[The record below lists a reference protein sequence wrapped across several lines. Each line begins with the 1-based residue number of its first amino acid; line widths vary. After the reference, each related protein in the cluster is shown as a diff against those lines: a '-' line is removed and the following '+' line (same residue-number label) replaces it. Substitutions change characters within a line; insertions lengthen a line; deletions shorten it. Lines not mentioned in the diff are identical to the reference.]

1 MPDQTSRARI
11 AEQQE
16 GFKALWAVY
25 ERDYDDVLNEL
36 MPRVTAQ
43 PELAALLSA
52 MSPEELA
59 AQSSRGKERLR
70 SAIEEGDWDEYFA
83 ASKAD
88 GTNYARAGLSFS
100 AWTPLLFEFR
110 IALTGRLLE
119 AYRDEPQVLRQALAA
134 LNTLADVAF
143 AVLGQAYLEEKER
156 VIADQHSAIRELATP
171 ILSVRP
177 GLLILPL
184 IGVIDSQRA
193 AQITEDLLQSIV
205 EHRARAVVIDIT
217 GVPAVDSMVA
227 NHLIQTAEAAGLMGA
242 AVFVSGVSTANA
254 LTLVR
259 IGLDPRRLNTVG
271 DLQSAIE
278 SADRILLGDLNGHA
292 EATNPEL
299 AR

>member
-25 ERDYDDVLNEL
+25 EPHYDEVLEQL
-36 MPRVTAQ
+36 MQHVAEQ

-52 MSPEELA
+52 MSPEDRA
-59 AQSSRGKERLR
+59 AQSSKSKERLR
-70 SAIEEGDWDEYFA
+70 SAIEEGQWDDYFA
-83 ASKAD
+83 ASKED
-88 GTNYARAGLSFS
+88 GAKYARAGLSFN

-110 IALTGRLLE
+110 IAVSERLLE
-119 AYRDEPQVLRQALAA
+119 AYKDESEALRQSLAA
-134 LNTLADVAF
+134 LNTLGDVAF

-156 VIADQHSAIRELATP
+156 VIADQHSAIRDLATP

-193 AQITEDLLQSIV
+193 AQITEDLLQGIV
-205 EHRARAVVIDIT
+205 DHRARAVVIDIT

-242 AVFVSGVSTANA
+242 EVFVSGVSTANA

-278 SADRILLGDLNGHA
+278 CADRILVGDLNGHA
-292 EATNPEL
+292 MATDPES

>member
-11 AEQQE
+11 EEQQE
-16 GFKALWAVY
+16 GFKALWVVY
-25 ERDYDDVLNEL
+25 EQCYGDVLEQL
-36 MPRVTAQ
+36 LKRMADQ
-43 PELAALLSA
+43 PELAGLLAS
-52 MSPEELA
+52 MPPENLA
-59 AQSSRGKERLR
+59 AAGKDGKERLGR
-70 SAIEEGDWDEYFA
+70 AIESGQWDEYFA
-83 ASKAD
+83 VSKAN
-88 GTNYARAGLSFS
+88 GTKYARAGLPFS
-100 AWTPLLFEFR
+100 AWTPLLSEFR
-110 IALTGRLLE
+110 ELVTERLLD
-119 AYRDEPQVLRQALAA
+119 AYHGDSGKLRHALAA
-134 LNTLADVAF
+134 LNTMADVSF

-193 AQITEDLLQSIV
+193 AQITEDLLQGIV

-242 AVFVSGVSTANA
+242 EVLVSGVSTANA

-278 SADRILLGDLNGHA
+278 RADRILAGDLNGHA
-292 EATNPEL
+292 VATDPEL

>member
-1 MPDQTSRARI
+1 MPDQASRARI

-25 ERDYDDVLNEL
+25 DQHYDDVINQLIQ
-36 MPRVTAQ
+36 RVAAQ

-59 AQSSRGKERLR
+59 AQRDRGKERLR
-70 SAIEEGDWDEYFA
+70 SAIEEGHWDEYFA

-88 GTNYARAGLSFS
+88 GAKYARAGLSFN

-110 IALTGRLLE
+110 IAVTERLLE
-119 AYRDEPQVLRQALAA
+119 AYQDEPDSLRQALAA
-134 LNTLADVAF
+134 LNTLGDVAF

-193 AQITEDLLQSIV
+193 AQITEDLLQGIV

-242 AVFVSGVSTANA
+242 EVFVSGVSTANA

-278 SADRILLGDLNGHA
+278 YADRVLVGDRNGHA
-292 EATNPEL
+292 AATGPEL

>member
-1 MPDQTSRARI
+1 MPDQVSRSRI

-25 ERDYDDVLNEL
+25 EQHYDDVLNQL
-36 MPRVTAQ
+36 MEHVGAQ
-43 PELAALLSA
+43 PELAALIAA
-52 MSPEELA
+52 MSPEDLA
-59 AQSSRGKERLR
+59 AQSSEGKERLR
-70 SAIEEGDWDEYFA
+70 SAIEEGHWDEYFA
-83 ASKAD
+83 ANKAD
-88 GTNYARAGLSFS
+88 GAKYARAGLAFN

-110 IALTGRLLE
+110 IALTELLLD
-119 AYRDEPQVLRQALAA
+119 AYQDEPAVLRQALAA
-134 LNTLADVAF
+134 LNTLGDVAF

-193 AQITEDLLQSIV
+193 AQITEDLLQGIV
-205 EHRARAVVIDIT
+205 EHRARAVVLDIT

-242 AVFVSGVSTANA
+242 EVFVSGVSTANA

-259 IGLDPRRLNTVG
+259 IGLDPTRLNTVG

-278 SADRILLGDLNGHA
+278 CADRILLGELNGHA
-292 EATNPEL
+292 EAAVQES

>member
-1 MPDQTSRARI
+1 MPDQASRARI
-11 AEQQE
+11 AEQEE

-25 ERDYDDVLNEL
+25 DQHYDDVINQL
-36 MPRVTAQ
+36 MQRVAAL

-59 AQSSRGKERLR
+59 AQRDRGKERLR
-70 SAIEEGDWDEYFA
+70 SAIEEGHWDDYFA

-88 GTNYARAGLSFS
+88 GAKYARAGLSFT

-110 IALTGRLLE
+110 IAVTERLLE
-119 AYRDEPQVLRQALAA
+119 AYRDEPESLRQSLAA
-134 LNTLADVAF
+134 LNTLGDVAF

-156 VIADQHSAIRELATP
+156 VIDDQHSAIRELATP

-193 AQITEDLLQSIV
+193 AQITEDLLQGIV

-242 AVFVSGVSTANA
+242 EVFVSGVSTANA

-278 SADRILLGDLNGHA
+278 YADRVLLGDLNGHA
-292 EATNPEL
+292 AATAAEP

>member
-1 MPDQTSRARI
+1 MPDQASRARI
-11 AEQQE
+11 EEQQE
-16 GFKALWAVY
+16 GFKALWIVY
-25 ERDYDDVLNEL
+25 EQQYDDVLNHI
-36 MPRVTAQ
+36 MQRVGEQ
-43 PELAALLSA
+43 PELAALLST
-52 MSPEELA
+52 MTEEDRA
-59 AQSSRGKERLR
+59 AQSSQSKKRLR
-70 SAIEEGDWDEYFA
+70 TAIEEGNWDEYFA

-88 GTNYARAGLSFS
+88 GTKYARAGLSFN

-110 IALTGRLLE
+110 IALTDRLLE
-119 AYRDEPQVLRQALAA
+119 SYRAEPEVLRKALAA
-134 LNTLADVAF
+134 LNTLGDVAF

-193 AQITEDLLQSIV
+193 AQITEDLLQGIV

-242 AVFVSGVSTANA
+242 EVLVSGVSTANA

-278 SADRILLGDLNGHA
+278 RADRILAGDLNGHA
-292 EATNPEL
+292 EPTAPEL

>member
-1 MPDQTSRARI
+1 MPDQASRSRI

-25 ERDYDDVLNEL
+25 EQHYDDVLNQL
-36 MPRVTAQ
+36 MEHVGAQ
-43 PELAALLSA
+43 PELAALIAA
-52 MSPEELA
+52 MSPEDRA
-59 AQSSRGKERLR
+59 AQSSEGKERLR
-70 SAIEEGDWDEYFA
+70 SAIEEGHWDEYFA

-88 GTNYARAGLSFS
+88 GAKYARAGLSFN

-110 IALTGRLLE
+110 IALTDLLLE
-119 AYRDEPQVLRQALAA
+119 AYQDEPAVLRQALAA
-134 LNTLADVAF
+134 LNTLGDVAF

-193 AQITEDLLQSIV
+193 AQITEDLLQAIV
-205 EHRARAVVIDIT
+205 EHRARAVVLDIT

-242 AVFVSGVSTANA
+242 QVFVSGVSTANA

-278 SADRILLGDLNGHA
+278 CADRILLGELDGHA
-292 EATNPEL
+292 EAAVPES

>member
-1 MPDQTSRARI
+1 MPDQASRSRI

-25 ERDYDDVLNEL
+25 EQHYDDVLNQL
-36 MPRVTAQ
+36 MEHVGAQ
-43 PELAALLSA
+43 PELAALIAA
-52 MSPEELA
+52 MSPEDRA
-59 AQSSRGKERLR
+59 AQSSEGKERLR
-70 SAIEEGDWDEYFA
+70 SAIEEGHWDEYFA

-88 GTNYARAGLSFS
+88 GAKYARAGLSFN

-110 IALTGRLLE
+110 IALTDLLLE
-119 AYRDEPQVLRQALAA
+119 AYQEEPAVLRQALAA
-134 LNTLADVAF
+134 LNTLGDVAF

-193 AQITEDLLQSIV
+193 AQITEDLLQAIV
-205 EHRARAVVIDIT
+205 EHRARAVVLDIT

-242 AVFVSGVSTANA
+242 QVFVSGVSTANA

-278 SADRILLGDLNGHA
+278 CADRILLGELNGHA
-292 EATNPEL
+292 EAAVPES

>member
-1 MPDQTSRARI
+1 MPDQASRARI
-11 AEQQE
+11 EEQHE
-16 GFKALWAVY
+16 GFEALWAVY
-25 ERDYDDVLNEL
+25 ERCYDDILEQL
-36 MPRVTAQ
+36 MQRVAEQ
-43 PELAALLSA
+43 PELAALLASMSA
-52 MSPEELA
+52 EDLA
-59 AQSSRGKERLR
+59 AQSVESKERLR
-70 SAIEEGDWDEYFA
+70 SAIEDGKWDEYFA
-83 ASKAD
+83 VSKAD
-88 GTNYARAGLSFS
+88 GAKYARAGLSFS

-110 IALTGRLLE
+110 ISVTERLLE
-119 AYRDEPQVLRQALAA
+119 EYGNEPEKLRQALAA
-134 LNTLADVAF
+134 LNTLGDVVF

-193 AQITEDLLQSIV
+193 AQITEDLLQGIV

-242 AVFVSGVSTANA
+242 EVFVSGVSTANA

-278 SADRILLGDLNGHA
+278 CADRILLGNLNGHA
-292 EATNPEL
+292 ETTAPET

>member
-1 MPDQTSRARI
+1 MQDQAGGARM
-11 AEQQE
+11 AEQHE

-25 ERDYDDVLNEL
+25 ERHYDAVLDQL
-36 MPRVTAQ
+36 MQRVGEQ
-43 PELAALLSA
+43 PELAALLAS
-52 MSPEELA
+52 MSPEDLA
-59 AQSSRGKERLR
+59 AQSAEGKERLR
-70 SAIEEGDWDEYFA
+70 SAIEDGKWDEYFA
-83 ASKAD
+83 TSKAD
-88 GTNYARAGLSFS
+88 GAKYARAGLSFN

-110 IALTGRLLE
+110 IAVTERLLDEYKSDPE
-119 AYRDEPQVLRQALAA
+119 ALRQSLAA
-134 LNTLADVAF
+134 LNTLGDVAF

-193 AQITEDLLQSIV
+193 AQITEDLLQGIV

-278 SADRILLGDLNGHA
+278 CADRILLGNLNGHA
-292 EATNPEL
+292 EASDPEM

>member
-11 AEQQE
+11 EEQQE
-16 GFKALWAVY
+16 GFKALWIVY
-25 ERDYDDVLNEL
+25 EQQYDDVLNHI
-36 MPRVTAQ
+36 MQRVGEQ
-43 PELAALLSA
+43 PELAALLST
-52 MSPEELA
+52 MTEEDRA
-59 AQSSRGKERLR
+59 AQSSQSKKRLR
-70 SAIEEGDWDEYFA
+70 TAIEEGNWDEYFA

-88 GTNYARAGLSFS
+88 GTKYARAGLSFN

-110 IALTGRLLE
+110 IALTDRLLE
-119 AYRDEPQVLRQALAA
+119 SYRAEPEVLRKALAA
-134 LNTLADVAF
+134 LNTLGDVAF

-193 AQITEDLLQSIV
+193 AQITEDLLQGIV

-242 AVFVSGVSTANA
+242 EVLVSGVSTANA

-278 SADRILLGDLNGHA
+278 RADRILAGDLNGHA
-292 EATNPEL
+292 EPTAPEL